1 MFYFG
6 LLMRVGLTAGANQ
19 LSRVVSSEEGGLR
32 LSEQPSINWKKM
44 ACPNASS
51 VELLDTKLQTIG
63 GFGASMT
70 ESSAINLN
78 ALPLP
83 KQAELL
89 ELLYGSTGAKL
100 SAMKATMLSNDF
112 AAQAPWSTYD
122 DTAGD
127 TTLSHFSIAR
137 DLMPNGS
144 LTLIKKAI
152 AAGFKGTIQ
161 AYMDFPPDWML
172 QGTLP
177 KNATVNPIYYNTLS
191 NYFAKYIEA
200 YKVHGVHI
208 DFLEAFNEPTDSYT
222 KMSPAQLATFLGKH
236 LGPTFEK
243 RGLWPSTK
251 LSYGGQCA
259 RGTAAEFIPAVLSD
273 KDAAKYMDVIVY
285 HGYDCQYEDDGS
297 CNDERQNYDA
307 IAKIAKA
314 EPSRPLWMTEI
325 CYAYNFDDPNCTKKS
340 TMKYCE
346 TYPRDPKLAKPLPR
360 LDFADGAT
368 WGHRIIKELQS
379 GTSGWI
385 YWNLILNQ
393 TGGPFL
399 YSPSHS
405 DGPANLQQPVIVVDT
420 EAKEYYTTGLFWFMA
435 HFSRFVRPG
444 AVRLAT
450 KERALQEGVSAVG
463 FEATAEEYH
472 VKVLQLVNKK
482 QSEEKVTVCAR
493 GNVAEVTLPES
504 SITTARW

>member
-1 MFYFG
+1 
-6 LLMRVGLTAGANQ
+6 MRVGLTAGANQ

-161 AYMDFPPDWML
+161 
-172 QGTLP
+172 GTW
-177 KNATVNPIYYNTLS
+177 TSRPIGC
-191 NYFAKYIEA
+191 
-200 YKVHGVHI
+200 YKVPCQRTRRSTRFTTIRCRTTLQNTSRRTSHTACI
-208 DFLEAFNEPTDSYT
+208 STFSKRSTSRPTRT
-222 KMSPAQLATFLGKH
+222 PKMSPAQLATFLGKH

-251 LSYGGQCA
+251 LSCGGQCA

-314 EPSRPLWMTEI
+314 EPSRP
-325 CYAYNFDDPNCTKKS
+325 C
-340 TMKYCE
+340 
-346 TYPRDPKLAKPLPR
+346 
-360 LDFADGAT
+360 G
-368 WGHRIIKELQS
+368 
-379 GTSGWI
+379 
-385 YWNLILNQ
+385 
-393 TGGPFL
+393 
-399 YSPSHS
+399 
-405 DGPANLQQPVIVVDT
+405 
-420 EAKEYYTTGLFWFMA
+420 
-435 HFSRFVRPG
+435 
-444 AVRLAT
+444 
-450 KERALQEGVSAVG
+450 
-463 FEATAEEYH
+463 
-472 VKVLQLVNKK
+472 
-482 QSEEKVTVCAR
+482 
-493 GNVAEVTLPES
+493 
-504 SITTARW
+504 